1 MVWLRLYG
9 VNMEWWTK
17 SVKKKEKEKDIVQV
31 FKSTVHES
39 SKQLEEIIFYELNQ
53 WLTQLSPHLFLNSK

>member
-17 SVKKKEKEKDIVQV
+17 SLKKEKEKDIVQV

-39 SKQLEEIIFYELNQ
+39 SKQVEEIIFYELNQ
-53 WLTQLSPHLFLNSK
+53 WLTLLSTHLFLNSK

>member
-9 VNMEWWTK
+9 VNMEWRTK
-17 SVKKKEKEKDIVQV
+17 SLKKEKEKNIVQV

-53 WLTQLSPHLFLNSK
+53 WLTLLSPHLFLNSK

>member
-1 MVWLRLYG
+1 MVWLWLYG

-17 SVKKKEKEKDIVQV
+17 SLKKEKEKDIVQV

-39 SKQLEEIIFYELNQ
+39 SKQVEEIIFYELNQ
-53 WLTQLSPHLFLNSK
+53 WLTLLSTHLFLNSK